1 MELET
6 GITKENIETL
16 VTLFYHK
23 AMKDE
28 QIGHYFVLELGD
40 DIENEE
46 WKDHIDTLVNF
57 WATVFLDEPLYFSD
71 PYGPHFTI
79 IGLKKEDFTHWI
91 ELFSQTA
98 DQVYIPE
105 IADRFKEK
113 GVYYSKDFIQRL
125 SADSTVENLKSAMTW
140 E

>member
-1 MELET
+1 M
-6 GITKENIETL
+6 

-28 QIGHYFVLELGD
+28 HIGHYFVLELGE
-40 DIENEE
+40 DIENED
-46 WKDHIDTLVNF
+46 WKEHIEILVTF
-57 WATVFLDEPLYFSD
+57 WATVFLDEELYFSD

-79 IGLKKEDFTHWI
+79 VGLKTEDFKRWI

-98 DQVYIPE
+98 DQVYTPE
-105 IADRFKEK
+105 IAEQFKEK
-113 GVYYSKDFIQRL
+113 GIYYSKDFIERL
-125 SADSTVENLKSAMTW
+125 NAENNIEDLKSAVTW

>member
-1 MELET
+1 MPLENR
-6 GITKENIETL
+6 ITKENIETL

-23 AMKDE
+23 AMKNE
-28 QIGHYFVLELGD
+28 EIGHYFVLELGD

-57 WATVFLDEPLYFSD
+57 WTTVFLDEELYFSD

-79 IGLKKEDFTHWI
+79 VGLKQEDFTHWI
-91 ELFSQTA
+91 KLFSETA
-98 DQVYIPE
+98 EELYTPE
-105 IADRFKEK
+105 IAEQFKEK
-113 GVYYSKDFIQRL
+113 GIYYSKDFIQRL
-125 SADSTVENLKSAMTW
+125 NADNHIENLKSAMTW

>member
-1 MELET
+1 VELET
-6 GITKENIETL
+6 RITKENIETL

-23 AMKDE
+23 AMKNE
-28 QIGHYFVLELGD
+28 QIGHYFILELGN

-46 WKDHIDTLVNF
+46 WKEHIETLVNF
-57 WATVFLDEPLYFSD
+57 WATVFLDEALYFSD

-79 IGLKKEDFTHWI
+79 VGLKNEDFIHWV

-98 DQVYIPE
+98 DEVYIPE
-105 IADRFKEK
+105 IADLFKEK
-113 GVYYSKDFIQRL
+113 GLYYAKDFIQRL
-125 SADSTVENLKSAMTW
+125 NADSNTKNLKSATTW

>member
-1 MELET
+1 MKLET
-6 GITKENIETL
+6 RITKENIETL

-28 QIGHYFVLELGD
+28 EIGHYFELELGD
-40 DIENEE
+40 DIESEE
-46 WKDHIDTLVNF
+46 WREHIDILVTF
-57 WATVFLDEPLYFSD
+57 WATLFLDETLYFSD

-79 IGLKKEDFTHWI
+79 VGLKREDFKKWI

-105 IADRFKEK
+105 IADQFKEK
-113 GVYYSKDFIQRL
+113 GVYYSKDFMRRL
-125 SADSTVENLKSAMTW
+125 SADSNTENLKSTVSW

>member
-1 MELET
+1 MKLENR
-6 GITKENIETL
+6 ITKENIETL

-28 QIGHYFVLELGD
+28 QIGHFFVLELGE
-40 DIENEE
+40 DIENEDWE
-46 WKDHIDTLVNF
+46 EHIGRLVDF
-57 WATVFLDEPLYFSD
+57 WATLFLDEDLYFSD

-79 IGLKKEDFTHWI
+79 IDLGREDFKRWI

-98 DQVYIPE
+98 DQIYVPE
-105 IADRFKEK
+105 IADQFKEK
-113 GVYYSKDFIQRL
+113 GISYSEDFMQRL
-125 SADSTVENLKSAMTW
+125 NTDKNLKELKSAINW

>member
-1 MELET
+1 VELENR
-6 GITKENIETL
+6 ITKENIETL

-28 QIGHYFVLELGD
+28 HIGHYFLLELGE

-46 WKDHIDTLVNF
+46 WKEHIEILVNF
-57 WATVFLDEPLYFSD
+57 WATVFLEEPLYFSD

-79 IGLKKEDFTHWI
+79 VGLKKEDFTHWI
-91 ELFSQTA
+91 GLFSQTA
-98 DQVYIPE
+98 DEVYIPE
-105 IADRFKEK
+105 IADLFKEK
-113 GVYYSKDFIQRL
+113 GIYYSKDFIQRL
-125 SADSTVENLKSAMTW
+125 SLESDTKNLKSATTW